1 MEIQPVVDAGV
12 VDWPLAEW
20 LALRDKIVPFIGER
34 AFSLFAFSV
43 CDASG
48 SAAASEYFRKSL
60 LDSGTDPVRPQVTET
75 EQLLIDWG
83 RSATRGDVEDD
94 LAARF
99 DRVLSP
105 QLGALL
111 HRGVGLMRP
120 ESTR

>member
-1 MEIQPVVDAGV
+1 MENQPVVDAGV

-20 LALRDKIVPFIGER
+20 LDLREEIVPLIGER
-34 AFSLFAFSV
+34 AFSLFAFAV
-43 CDASG
+43 CDVSS

-83 RSATRGDVEDD
+83 RSATRGDVEGV
-94 LAARF
+94 LATRF

-111 HRGVGLMRP
+111 RRGVGLMRP
-120 ESTR
+120 ETTR